1 MFAGLCLL
9 TISLLAEEALY
20 HSALWHTIR
29 WTRHSI
35 NQYHISLWDI
45 KRFVVHCHAVL
56 LWCPL
61 HNTSTFPWQQKLRAK
76 PNKINILPV
85 LWQCAMHQI
94 LLCAQRIIS
103 QERIISER
111 PQCEGSERDAGLLGN
126 DISHLASQ
134 LVGHMSW
141 GTSQI
146 SKHDHLGLPGTLSSL
161 RVQTYSN
168 WWRQQT
174 FWVVV
179 GKGQVQPTL

>member
-9 TISLLAEEALY
+9 TISLWLSISLTEEALY
-20 HSALWHTIR
+20 YSALWHNVR

-45 KRFVVHCHAVL
+45 KCFVVHCHALL
-56 LWCPL
+56 LWYPL
-61 HNTSTFPWQQKLRAK
+61 HNTSTFPWQQKPRAK

-94 LLCAQRIIS
+94 LPCAQRIIS
-103 QERIISER
+103 QERIFSER
-111 PQCEGSERDAGLLGN
+111 PQRVGEVRGTWYWGD

-134 LVGHMSW
+134 SVGRMSW

-146 SKHDHLGLPGTLSSL
+146 SEHNCLDLPGTLSCL
-161 RVQTYSN
+161 RLHTYSK
-168 WWRQQT
+168 WWR
-174 FWVVV
+174 
-179 GKGQVQPTL
+179 